1 MLSRTADSL
10 FWLGRYTERAG
21 NVARGIAASLRM
33 ASIAA
38 PLGTDGDEW
47 RALLV
52 AAGGHE
58 GFSAKY
64 DTATQDAAVYW
75 LTLDPENPS
84 SIVACLEAA
93 RRNGRAVRTALTM
106 DMWEAINDTWN
117 EARRLDRDSI
127 RGDRLPGFLDWV
139 KGRAMLFN
147 GSTTDTM
154 LRDDAWRFLHL
165 GTMLERADYT
175 ARLVDVRH
183 AAFDLSITPDAA
195 TTAQWQAVLRSVS
208 ALRAYQYVN
217 RARLE
222 PTLIIDLMVN
232 RVELPRSLLSCYSRV
247 DGNLAAIAAYTGRRG
262 ACHDIATSLHATVRD
277 MPATGILATGL
288 HEFLTGLID
297 RNLELG
303 AEIGKLYLSG

>member
-21 NVARGIAASLRM
+21 NVARGIGASLRM

-52 AAGGHE
+52 ATGTDP
-58 GFSAKY
+58 GFRLKY
-64 DTATQDAAVYW
+64 DAATQEAAVHW
-75 LTLDPENPS
+75 LTLDAENPS
-84 SIVACLEAA
+84 SIVSCIEAA
-93 RRNGRAVRTALTM
+93 RRNGRAVRTALTA

-139 KGRAMLFN
+139 KGRTMLFN

-165 GTMLERADYT
+165 GTMLERADNT
-175 ARLVDVRH
+175 ARLLDVRH
-183 AAFDLSITPDAA
+183 AAFDPAQTPDAHV
-195 TTAQWQAVLRSVS
+195 TAQWQAVLRSVS

-232 RVELPRSLLSCYSRV
+232 RVELPRSLLSCYARV
-247 DGNLAAIAAYTGRRG
+247 DENLAAIAAYTGRRG
-262 ACHDIATSLHATVRD
+262 PCHDIATSLHATVRD
-277 MPATGILATGL
+277 TPAAGILATGL
-288 HEFLTGLID
+288 HDFLTGLID
-297 RNLELG
+297 RNIELG